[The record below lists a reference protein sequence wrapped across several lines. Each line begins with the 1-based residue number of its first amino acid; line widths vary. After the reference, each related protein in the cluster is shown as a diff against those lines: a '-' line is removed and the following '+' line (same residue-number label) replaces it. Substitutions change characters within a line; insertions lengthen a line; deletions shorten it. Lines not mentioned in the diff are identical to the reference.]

1 ILEYPDVTFA
11 PHFCSV
17 FLLNR
22 HRTCLYVPEKQRQT
36 SRLTEHLVVH
46 IKESNNA
53 VSAFIDDGRGCRA
66 DERCIH
72 IVGRAGECVSDDL
85 NGDGINP
92 DLVRAHKLLPRPSI
106 SGMMREPYLSI
117 STLKPGGTTVVAVA
131 SRMIAGPTNV
141 CPARSESRSTMMVS
155 SSSRLNVAFRVSCGN
170 SEPSAAGI
178 LC

>member
-1 ILEYPDVTFA
+1 IIEYPDVTFA

-53 VSAFIDDGRGCRA
+53 VSAFIYDGCVCRA

-72 IVGRAGECVSDDL
+72 IVGRAVECDSDDH
-85 NGDGINP
+85 NGEEINP
-92 DLVRAHKLLPRPSI
+92 ELVRAHKVLPRPSI
-106 SGMMREPYLSI
+106 SVMMREP
-117 STLKPGGTTVVAVA
+117 
-131 SRMIAGPTNV
+131 
-141 CPARSESRSTMMVS
+141 
-155 SSSRLNVAFRVSCGN
+155 
-170 SEPSAAGI
+170 
-178 LC
+178 